1 MSYRVIVKG
10 TPNARLVDVECHRC
24 GLLLEDV
31 WRDEIE
37 PECPECNATEM
48 VEVFRSAPMIDFR
61 NTSPIRIPGVKGK
74 FESHREMERW
84 AANYRDPQ
92 TGEHKPKTVIP
103 NAREFEM
110 LPVDTP
116 EERIEKAN
124 GPKRRE
130 AIAKAKY
137 KLQHG
142 LT

>member
-31 WRDEIE
+31 WRDEIQ
-37 PECPECNATEM
+37 PECPECNASEM
-48 VEVFRSAPMIDFR
+48 VEVFRSAPMIDFK
-61 NTSPIRIPGVKGK
+61 NTKPIRLAGVNQK
-74 FESHREMERW
+74 FESHR
-84 AANYRDPQ
+84 AAEKWSKDHN
-92 TGEHKPKTVIP
+92 KTFFP
-103 NAREFEM
+103 TAREYEM

-124 GPKRRE
+124 GSKRRE
-130 AIAKAKY
+130 AISRAKY

>member
-10 TPNARLVDVECHRC
+10 TACARLVDVECHKC

-37 PECPECNATEM
+37 PSCPECHASEM

-61 NTSPIRIPGVKGK
+61 NTKPITLPGYQNKK
-74 FESHREMERW
+74 FTSHRSMEAW
-84 AANYRDPQ
+84 AKRHNKVVMTENQ
-92 TGEHKPKTVIP
+92 
-103 NAREFEM
+103 FEQ
-110 LPVDTP
+110 LPHDTP

-124 GPKRRE
+124 APKRTE
-130 AIAKAKY
+130 AIKKATY
-137 KLQHG
+137 KIRHG